1 MLSSACPPHPKKQIK
16 ADDQEARRQELLDQ
30 GYSAAQIDA
39 IFVRQHRQ
47 EVMAEVCRHWFP
59 KKEVGGRWEM
69 GDHLEHFLNHM
80 SHPFHLVFIFLK
92 STKVPYRYVFLEK

>member
-1 MLSSACPPHPKKQIK
+1 MFWFGRWYVTQIQVIQSRNRFKQTTLK
-16 ADDQEARRQELLDQ
+16 QLFQEARRQELLDQ

-59 KKEVGGRWEM
+59 
-69 GDHLEHFLNHM
+69 
-80 SHPFHLVFIFLK
+80 
-92 STKVPYRYVFLEK
+92 